1 MEFEQTEIPQVL
13 LIKPEVYEDE
23 RGFFLETYRKSH
35 FRDHGIDVEFVQD
48 NMSASQAG
56 VIRGL
61 HYQIV
66 DQQAKLL
73 MVPRG
78 KIFDVAVDLRRGSPT
93 FGQHVTAE
101 LSGKNKHQLY
111 IPTGFAHG
119 YAVLQDDTLVSYKC
133 SDYYNP
139 GGERGLLW
147 NDPELAIN
155 WPVSAPVVSEKD
167 EQQPKLSEIS
177 NEDLFEY
184 QS

>member
-1 MEFEQTEIPQVL
+1 MEFEPTQIPEVF

-23 RGFFLETYRKSH
+23 RGFFLETFRKSY
-35 FRDHGIDVEFVQD
+35 FQDQGIDVDFLQD

-66 DQQAKLL
+66 NQQAKLL

-78 KIFDVAVDLRRGSPT
+78 KIFDVAVDLRKGSPT
-93 FGQHVTAE
+93 FGKHVAAL
-101 LSGKNKHQLY
+101 LSGENKHQLF

-119 YAVLQDDTLVSYKC
+119 YAVLEDDTLVSYKC

-139 GGERGLLW
+139 DGERGLLW
-147 NDPELAIN
+147 DDAELAID
-155 WPVSAPVVSEKD
+155 WPVSDPVVSEKD
-167 EQQPKLSEIS
+167 QHQPKLHEIS
-177 NEDLFEY
+177 NEDLFKY
-184 QS
+184 QP